1 MKEAVFV
8 DSKYHKYN
16 LLIKLLESLIILFF
30 KKSFFISFSKKQ
42 RVGEVSLFH

>member
-16 LLIKLLESLIILFF
+16 LLIKLLESLFYF
-30 KKSFFISFSKKQ
+30 SKKVFLVISFSKKQ

>member
-16 LLIKLLESLIILFF
+16 LLIKLLESLFYFSKKVFYFIFF
-30 KKSFFISFSKKQ
+30 KKQ